1 MAITGEKIYEFTY
14 IKFDDINFPKSV
26 LDYISTKLID
36 VESKH
41 VAFLEQRTK
50 IFFALSEKVKY
61 DNTVLGIHR
70 NATIQNEYFRIINMS
85 KSICPRAVR
94 FVITKDARIWSD
106 NTHWTLAHLIKNG
119 MDVMVGDIPMY
130 VVDFRKKIPCI
141 YDKEGIVFDS
151 LYDIKS
157 AIASAKRIQERLDI
171 GWRPCNLSYKIG
183 DLNTDIR
190 NLLMKEG
197 NFGV

>member
-1 MAITGEKIYEFTY
+1 
-14 IKFDDINFPKSV
+14 
-26 LDYISTKLID
+26 
-36 VESKH
+36 
-41 VAFLEQRTK
+41 
-50 IFFALSEKVKY
+50 
-61 DNTVLGIHR
+61 
-70 NATIQNEYFRIINMS
+70 MS

-151 LYDIKS
+151 LHDIKS

-197 NFGV
+197 NFSV